1 MTDRTPPAS
10 TQESVDQYRAAAQRC
25 DWQGMWSATQEL
37 AVRAEY
43 DIAMAIRQAQQN
55 LDWARTRLEAAQTE
69 RSVAG
74 QALADAREHA
84 PLAADQ
90 ASLVADL
97 RTRAATTATATAA
110 YWRTEIP
117 LRERTLLAAEGRWRD
132 ADHIALDAEE
142 RLDRQLV
149 AAYARVQPG
158 ATEENKA

>member
-10 TQESVDQYRAAAQRC
+10 RPELVDQYRAAAQRC
-25 DWQGMWSATQEL
+25 DWQGMLVAKEEL
-37 AVRAEY
+37 AARAQY
-43 DIAMAIRQAQQN
+43 DVAMEIRLAQQI
-55 LDWARTRLEAAQTE
+55 LARARTRLEAAQTE

-74 QALADAREHA
+74 QALADARERA
-84 PLAADQ
+84 PLADEQ

-117 LRERTLLAAEGRWRD
+117 LRERTLLAAEGRFQD
-132 ADHIALDAEE
+132 ADRIALDAQANVD
-142 RLDRQLV
+142 RLLA
-149 AAYARVQPG
+149 AAYARVQSG